1 MGFFPI
7 TLFTSLRD
15 YCVIRLSRVAVVRN
29 NGKPSDEQVFDVVKK
44 AVEHVD
50 GIKSIVKKGD
60 TVAIKPNVVTGELS
74 GPGVTTDKRVVEAL
88 IRLSKEAGAGK
99 VLIVEGAGYF
109 TETSKALELSGYVA
123 LAEKYGVEIVD
134 VDKSPVVELEVPDA
148 LLINKVEV
156 SKAFMEADVRINV
169 PVMKTHDQLKVTL
182 GVKNLKGVLPR
193 YMKRN
198 FHKIGVVKGI
208 LDLNKAVPVDL
219 TVLDAIVAME
229 GLGPSFGPKVE
240 LNTIIAS
247 KDVYAL
253 DRIAS
258 KIMGFEPE
266 ELDHLVEADKAGL
279 IDLGSSVEVVGEQ
292 VESFTYKFERPPT
305 GTDFAEGVTV
315 ITDGACSACHG
326 TIHSVFY
333 DLEQM
338 QKMGEIRDLVIV
350 VGSNAEVPENLHTKP
365 VIMGACQARNA
376 DKGCYAVGCPPNNDK
391 MMAAI
396 REACGIE

>member
-1 MGFFPI
+1 
-7 TLFTSLRD
+7 
-15 YCVIRLSRVAVVRN
+15 LSKVAVVRN
-29 NGKPSDEQVFDVVKK
+29 KGKPSDQQVYEMVKK
-44 AVEHVD
+44 SIDHLG
-50 GIKSIVKKGD
+50 GIRSIVKKGD
-60 TVAIKPNVVTGELS
+60 TVALKPNVVTGELS

-88 IRLSKEAGAGK
+88 IRLSEEAGASK
-99 VLIVEGAGYF
+99 IMIVEGAGYF
-109 TETSKALELSGYVA
+109 TETSKALLLSGYVA
-123 LAEKYGVEIVD
+123 LAEKYGAEIVD
-134 VDKSPVVELEVPDA
+134 VDKGPVVELTVPDA
-148 LLINKVEV
+148 LLIGEVKVSE
-156 SKAFMEADVRINV
+156 AFMMADVRINV

-208 LDLNKAVPVDL
+208 LDLNKAVSVDL

-240 LNTIIAS
+240 LNTIVAS

-253 DRIAS
+253 DRVAS
-258 KIMGFEPE
+258 KIMGFEAD
-266 ELDHLVEADKAGL
+266 ELDYLVEADDAGI
-279 IDLGSSVEVVGEQ
+279 IDLDEPIEVVGEPI
-292 VESFTYKFERPPT
+292 ESYTYKFERAPT

-350 VGSNAEVPENLHTKP
+350 VGSQAEVPENLHAKP
-365 VIMGACQARNA
+365 LIMGVCQSRNA
-376 DKGCYAVGCPPNNDK
+376 DKGCYAVGCPPNNDQ

-396 REACGIE
+396 REICGIE

>member
-1 MGFFPI
+1 
-7 TLFTSLRD
+7 
-15 YCVIRLSRVAVVRN
+15 LSKVAVVRN
-29 NGKPSDEQVFDVVKK
+29 KGKPSDQQVYEMVKK
-44 AVEHVD
+44 SIDHLG
-50 GIKSIVKKGD
+50 GIRSIVKKGD
-60 TVAIKPNVVTGELS
+60 TVALKPNVVTGELS

-88 IRLSKEAGAGK
+88 IRLSEEAGASK
-99 VLIVEGAGYF
+99 VMIVEGAGYF
-109 TETSKALELSGYVA
+109 TETSKALLLSGYVA
-123 LAEKYGVEIVD
+123 LAEKYGAEIVD
-134 VDKSPVVELEVPDA
+134 VDKSPVVELTVPDA
-148 LLINKVEV
+148 LLIGEV
-156 SKAFMEADVRINV
+156 NVSEAFMMADVRINV

-208 LDLNKAVPVDL
+208 LDLNKAVSVDL

-240 LNTIIAS
+240 LNTIVAS

-253 DRIAS
+253 DRVAS
-258 KIMGFEPE
+258 KIMGFEAD
-266 ELDHLVEADKAGL
+266 ELDYLVEADAAGI
-279 IDLGSSVEVVGEQ
+279 IDLGEPVEVVGEP
-292 VESFTYKFERPPT
+292 VESYTYKFERAPT

-350 VGSNAEVPENLHTKP
+350 VGSKAEVPENLHTKP
-365 VIMGACQARNA
+365 LIMGICQARNA
-376 DKGCYAVGCPPNNDK
+376 DKGCYAVGCPPNNDQ

-396 REACGIE
+396 REICGIE

>member
-1 MGFFPI
+1 M
-7 TLFTSLRD
+7 SK
-15 YCVIRLSRVAVVRN
+15 VAVVRN
-29 NGKPSDEQVFDVVKK
+29 KGKPSDQQVYEMVKK
-44 AVEHVD
+44 SIDHLG
-50 GIKSIVKKGD
+50 GIRSIVKKGD
-60 TVAIKPNVVTGELS
+60 TVALKPNVVTGELS

-88 IRLSKEAGAGK
+88 IRLSEEAGASK
-99 VLIVEGAGYF
+99 VMIVEGAGYF
-109 TETSKALELSGYVA
+109 TETSKALLLSGYVA
-123 LAEKYGVEIVD
+123 LAEKYGAEIVD
-134 VDKSPVVELEVPDA
+134 VDKSPVVELTVPDA
-148 LLINKVEV
+148 LLIGEV
-156 SKAFMEADVRINV
+156 NVSEAFMMADVRINV

-208 LDLNKAVPVDL
+208 LDLNKAVSVDL

-240 LNTIIAS
+240 LNTIVAS

-253 DRIAS
+253 DRVAS
-258 KIMGFEPE
+258 KIMGFEAD
-266 ELDHLVEADKAGL
+266 ELDYLVEADAAGI
-279 IDLGSSVEVVGEQ
+279 IDLGEPVEVVGEP
-292 VESFTYKFERPPT
+292 VESYTYKFERAPT

-350 VGSNAEVPENLHTKP
+350 VGSKAEVPENLHTKP
-365 VIMGACQARNA
+365 LIMGICQARNA
-376 DKGCYAVGCPPNNDK
+376 DKGCYAVGCPPNNDQ

-396 REACGIE
+396 REICGIE

>member
-1 MGFFPI
+1 
-7 TLFTSLRD
+7 
-15 YCVIRLSRVAVVRN
+15 LSKVAVVRN
-29 NGKPSDEQVFDVVKK
+29 KGKPSDQQVYELVKK
-44 AVEHVD
+44 SIDHLG
-50 GIKSIVKKGD
+50 GIRSIVKKGD
-60 TVAIKPNVVTGELS
+60 TVALKPNVVTGELS

-88 IRLSKEAGAGK
+88 IRLSEEAGASK
-99 VLIVEGAGYF
+99 IMIVEGAGYF
-109 TETSKALELSGYVA
+109 TETSKALLLSGYVA
-123 LAEKYGVEIVD
+123 LAEKYGAEIVD
-134 VDKSPVVELEVPDA
+134 VDKSSVVELTVPDA
-148 LLINKVEV
+148 LLIGEVKVSE
-156 SKAFMEADVRINV
+156 AFMMADVRINV

-208 LDLNKAVPVDL
+208 LDLNKAVHVDL

-240 LNTIIAS
+240 LNTIVAS

-253 DRIAS
+253 DRVAS
-258 KIMGFEPE
+258 KIMGFEAN
-266 ELDHLVEADKAGL
+266 ELDYLVEADAAGI
-279 IDLGSSVEVVGEQ
+279 IDLGEPVEVVGEP
-292 VESFTYKFERPPT
+292 VESYTYKFERAPT

-350 VGSNAEVPENLHTKP
+350 VGSKAEVPENLHTKP
-365 VIMGACQARNA
+365 LIMGICQARNA
-376 DKGCYAVGCPPNNDK
+376 DKGCYAVGCPPNNDQ

-396 REACGIE
+396 REICGIE

>member
-1 MGFFPI
+1 M
-7 TLFTSLRD
+7 SK
-15 YCVIRLSRVAVVRN
+15 VAVVRN
-29 NGKPSDEQVFDVVKK
+29 KGKPSDQQVYEMVKK
-44 AVEHVD
+44 SIDHLG
-50 GIKSIVKKGD
+50 GIRSIVKKGD
-60 TVAIKPNVVTGELS
+60 TVALKPNVVTGELS

-88 IRLSKEAGAGK
+88 IRLSEEAGASK
-99 VLIVEGAGYF
+99 IMIVEGAGYF
-109 TETSKALELSGYVA
+109 TETSKALLLSGYVA
-123 LAEKYGVEIVD
+123 LAEKYGAEIVD
-134 VDKSPVVELEVPDA
+134 VDKSPVVELTVPDA
-148 LLINKVEV
+148 LLIGEVKVSE
-156 SKAFMEADVRINV
+156 AFMMADVRINV

-208 LDLNKAVPVDL
+208 LDLNKAVSVDL

-253 DRIAS
+253 DRVAS
-258 KIMGFEPE
+258 KIMGFEAD
-266 ELDHLVEADKAGL
+266 ELDYLVEADAAGI
-279 IDLGSSVEVVGEQ
+279 IDLGEPVEVVGES
-292 VESFTYKFERPPT
+292 VESYTYKFERAPT

-350 VGSNAEVPENLHTKP
+350 VGSKAEAPENLHTKP
-365 VIMGACQARNA
+365 LIMGICQARNA
-376 DKGCYAVGCPPNNDK
+376 DKGCYAVGCPPNNDQ

-396 REACGIE
+396 REICGIE